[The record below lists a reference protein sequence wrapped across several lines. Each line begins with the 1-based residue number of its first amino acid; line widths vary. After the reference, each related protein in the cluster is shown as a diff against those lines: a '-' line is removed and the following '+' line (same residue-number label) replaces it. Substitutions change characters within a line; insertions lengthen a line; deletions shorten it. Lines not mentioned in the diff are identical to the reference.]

1 VPGRE
6 RLWYVVDA
14 VFFFRMKG
22 LRCTV
27 HPCVI
32 HAHDDGDALT
42 AHGVERKKQAPIQ
55 RFSGL
60 FFLSK
65 SFLLKKL
72 NVFNPTVYTV
82 RARRPLHAPFA
93 PEMAR
98 DLLLPFMKATAKGGG
113 GQ

>member
-1 VPGRE
+1 
-6 RLWYVVDA
+6 VDA

-82 RARRPLHAPFA
+82 RHAGPFTH
-93 PEMAR
+93 R
-98 DLLLPFMKATAKGGG
+98 LLPKWHGTCSYRL
-113 GQ
+113 